1 MRDFYKQLDL
11 LKEKE
16 DIEKKVLDLEGAEK
30 SKKQIKEANIL
41 VCLGISLISA
51 IIGGFYYL
59 YSNYISIFAGNDSDA
74 LYIYIFNQEQ
84 NFIVLLTF
92 IVISLNIITSL
103 ALTGFN
109 YKHNQ
114 SIISEY
120 EDTFFTIVFGFIG
133 FLSTASLFFSSPN
146 NTSYLNIS
154 FFVVAYSIILTT
166 RLVLS
171 LFKIYFK
178 KERKIL
184 FSKYKLE
191 KARNDKDNLDNEL
204 NANIEK
210 IMSNKKLIS
219 ELFHAY
225 KTDHFNDKKEI
236 ILAESIF
243 QESKNRLIEE
253 EEKAKVRRNRIKMF
267 EKNVS
272 QYCNIEMEDV
282 CTIKND

>member
-1 MRDFYKQLDL
+1 MRYFYKQLDL

-16 DIEKKVLDLEGAEK
+16 DIEKKVLGLECAEK

-59 YSNYISIFAGNDSDA
+59 YSNYISIFVGNDSDA

-92 IVISLNIITSL
+92 IVISLNIITSF

-109 YKHNQ
+109 YKYNQ

-120 EDTFFTIVFGFIG
+120 DDTLFTIVFGFIG
-133 FLSTASLFFSSPN
+133 LLSTASLFFSNPN
-146 NTSYLNIS
+146 NTSYLTIS
-154 FFVVAYSIILTT
+154 FFVVAYSIILTI

-219 ELFHAY
+219 ELFNAY

-253 EEKAKVRRNRIKMF
+253 EEKAKARRNRIKMF

>member
-219 ELFHAY
+219 ELFNAY

>member
-1 MRDFYKQLDL
+1 
-11 LKEKE
+11 
-16 DIEKKVLDLEGAEK
+16 
-30 SKKQIKEANIL
+30 
-41 VCLGISLISA
+41 
-51 IIGGFYYL
+51 
-59 YSNYISIFAGNDSDA
+59 
-74 LYIYIFNQEQ
+74 
-84 NFIVLLTF
+84 
-92 IVISLNIITSL
+92 
-103 ALTGFN
+103 
-109 YKHNQ
+109 
-114 SIISEY
+114 
-120 EDTFFTIVFGFIG
+120 
-133 FLSTASLFFSSPN
+133 
-146 NTSYLNIS
+146 
-154 FFVVAYSIILTT
+154 
-166 RLVLS
+166 
-171 LFKIYFK
+171 
-178 KERKIL
+178 L

-191 KARNDKDNLDNEL
+191 KARNDKDYLDNEL

-219 ELFHAY
+219 ELFNAY

>member
-30 SKKQIKEANIL
+30 SKKQIKKANIL

-92 IVISLNIITSL
+92 IVISLNIITSF

-109 YKHNQ
+109 YKYNQ

-120 EDTFFTIVFGFIG
+120 DDTLFTIVFGFIG
-133 FLSTASLFFSSPN
+133 LLSTASLFFSNPN
-146 NTSYLNIS
+146 NTSYLTIS
-154 FFVVAYSIILTT
+154 FFVVAYSIILTI

-184 FSKYKLE
+184 FSKYKLD

-219 ELFHAY
+219 ELFNAY

-253 EEKAKVRRNRIKMF
+253 EEKAKARRNRIKMF
-267 EKNVS
+267 EENVS